1 MWAEGFRSRRWSR
14 YLIFLLL
21 LLSLVKSKWW
31 MNSDLSERN
40 RVAFCQKQRGVI
52 FFLRVPGSP
61 LLFLF
66 LSRCLHCLS
75 LFLFHS
81 PCIHRLS
88 RDFSAS
94 LYIYLCVLFN
104 FNRWFFV
111 IYNEWILNGV
121 VVLPNNVIYTWLN
134 FRWSFFLHG
143 NTSLIVEINFLSA
156 FAIIYSIWLVFNPH
170 NAQNHFTY

>member
-1 MWAEGFRSRRWSR
+1 MKAHNISNLPIKKKIRERIEPIGGIVCGQKGFVLDVEVSI
-14 YLIFLLL
+14 IFLLL

-88 RDFSAS
+88 LDFRTS
-94 LYIYLCVLFN
+94 LYFYLCVLFN

-111 IYNEWILNGV
+111 IYNERIFNGV
-121 VVLPNNVIYTWLN
+121 VVLTNNVIY
-134 FRWSFFLHG
+134 RFL
-143 NTSLIVEINFLSA
+143 T
-156 FAIIYSIWLVFNPH
+156 YSGWILDG
-170 NAQNHFTY
+170 HFSYMAAHP

>member
-1 MWAEGFRSRRWSR
+1 MNQNLEPNWKNWKHITNLIYLKKIRENRTHLRCCLWVKGTFFVLNAEVGI
-14 YLIFLLL
+14 IFLLL

-88 RDFSAS
+88 LDFSTS
-94 LYIYLCVLFN
+94 LYFYLCVLFN
-104 FNRWFFV
+104 FN
-111 IYNEWILNGV
+111 
-121 VVLPNNVIYTWLN
+121 
-134 FRWSFFLHG
+134 
-143 NTSLIVEINFLSA
+143 
-156 FAIIYSIWLVFNPH
+156 
-170 NAQNHFTY
+170 